1 MTKDEHLP
9 DGQWAFDEAVA
20 NVFDDML
27 QRSIPQY
34 AEMRSVVTS
43 LAMMHLRAG
52 GAVVDLGC
60 SRGGALAP
68 IVEQSRD
75 SFWRRAFVGC
85 EVSQPMLDA
94 ARARFADD
102 PCVSIRHVDLRTDY
116 PIELACVTLCVLT
129 LQFVPIDH
137 RLRLVREMRRHTI
150 PGGCVLLVEKV
161 LGATDVVD
169 ERLSAHYR
177 DMKRAHGYSDEQI
190 ERKRLSLEGVLVPIT
205 ARWTEDMLQRA
216 GFDHVDCVWRWGKFA
231 AWIACVDWQEDSR
244 GR

>member
-1 MTKDEHLP
+1 MTTDNTMP
-9 DGQWAFDEAVA
+9 RGRWAFDDEVTAA
-20 NVFDDML
+20 FDDML

-34 AEMRSVVTS
+34 DVMRELCTE
-43 LAMMHLRAG
+43 LAMTHLRSG
-52 GAVVDLGC
+52 GAVIDLGC

-68 IVEQSRD
+68 IVERSRD
-75 SFWRRAFVGC
+75 SIWRRAFVGC
-85 EVSQPMLDA
+85 EVSPPMLAA

-102 PCVSIRHVDLRTDY
+102 PCVSIRQLDLRRDY

-137 RLRLVREMRRHTI
+137 RLRIVRQMRRHTV

-169 ERLSAHYR
+169 ARLTEHYHAL
-177 DMKRAHGYSDEQI
+177 KRAHGYSDEQI
-190 ERKRLSLEGVLVPIT
+190 TRKQLALEGALVPIT
-205 ARWTEDMLQRA
+205 ARWNEDMLRSA

-231 AWIACVDWQEDSR
+231 AWLAVVDWQD
-244 GR
+244 